1 MALISAKD
9 LTIGFSDLVLYRDLS
24 FDISEGDYVFVIGEN
39 GTGKTTLMRTLL
51 GLRKPL
57 KGEVVTDG
65 LKLSEIGYL
74 PQQTIVQRDFP
85 ASVKEIVLSGFVGRL
100 GMNPFYS
107 ASQKKTALDA
117 MKRFGVDSLASRCYR
132 ELSGGQQQRVLLAR
146 TLCAATKVL
155 LMDEPVAGLDPFVTE
170 EFYGLVEKLNREGMT
185 IIMISHDIAAA
196 KKYATHILHIKNEP
210 SFTEKKEYFASGRG
224 NEFSIVSGNG
234 ES

>member
-1 MALISAKD
+1 MALISAND

-24 FDISEGDYVFVIGEN
+24 FEINEGDYVFVIGEN

-57 KGEVVTDG
+57 KGEVKTDG
-65 LKLSEIGYL
+65 LSLSEIGYL

-100 GMNPFYS
+100 GMKPFYS
-107 ASQKKTALDA
+107 SKQKKAAMEA
-117 MKRFGVDSLASRCYR
+117 MKKFGVDNLASRCYR
-132 ELSGGQQQRVLLAR
+132 DLSGGQQQRVLLAR

-196 KKYATHILHIKNEP
+196 KKYASHILHIKNDP
-210 SFTEKKEYFASGRG
+210 SFTGKDEYFASGKG
-224 NEFSIVSGNG
+224 NEFSIVSGEGKN
-234 ES
+234 

>member
-100 GMNPFYS
+100 GINPFYS

-196 KKYATHILHIKNEP
+196 KKYATHILHLKNEP

>member
-1 MALISAKD
+1 MSLISAKD

-24 FDISEGDYVFVIGEN
+24 FEINEGDYVFVIGEN

-57 KGEVVTDG
+57 KGEVVTAG

-100 GMNPFYS
+100 GINPFYS
-107 ASQKKTALDA
+107 AAQKKKALDA
-117 MKRFGVDSLASRCYR
+117 MKRFGVENLASRCYR

-196 KKYATHILHIKNEP
+196 KKYASHILHIKNDP
-210 SFTEKKEYFASGRG
+210 SFTEKKEYFASGKG
-224 NEFSIVSGNG
+224 NEFSIVREKG
-234 ES
+234 EV

>member
-9 LTIGFSDLVLYRDLS
+9 LTIGYSDLVLYRDLS
-24 FDISEGDYVFVIGEN
+24 FDINEGDYVFVIGEN

-57 KGEVVTDG
+57 NGEVVTDG

-74 PQQTIVQRDFP
+74 PQQTVVQRDFP

-100 GMNPFYS
+100 GFKPFYTGQ
-107 ASQKKTALDA
+107 QKKTALEA
-117 MKRFGVDSLASRCYR
+117 MKRFGVDDLASRCYR
-132 ELSGGQQQRVLLAR
+132 DLSGGQQQRVLLAR

-196 KKYATHILHIKNEP
+196 KKYASHILHIKNDP
-210 SFTEKKEYFASGRG
+210 RFVEKNEYFASGEG
-224 NEFSIVSGNG
+224 NEFSILAENG
-234 ES
+234 EG

>member
-1 MALISAKD
+1 MSLISAKD

-24 FDISEGDYVFVIGEN
+24 FEINEGDYVFVICEN

-100 GMNPFYS
+100 GINPFYS
-107 ASQKKTALDA
+107 AAQKKKALDA
-117 MKRFGVDSLASRCYR
+117 MKRFGVENLASRCYR

-196 KKYATHILHIKNEP
+196 KKYASHILHIKNDP
-210 SFTEKKEYFASGRG
+210 SFTEKKEYFASGKG
-224 NEFSIVSGNG
+224 NEFSIVREKG
-234 ES
+234 EV

>member
-1 MALISAKD
+1 MSLISAKD

-24 FDISEGDYVFVIGEN
+24 FEINEGDYVFVIGEN

-100 GMNPFYS
+100 GINPFYS
-107 ASQKKTALDA
+107 AAQKKKALDA
-117 MKRFGVDSLASRCYR
+117 MKRFGVENLASRCYR

-196 KKYATHILHIKNEP
+196 KKYASHILHIKNDP
-210 SFTEKKEYFASGRG
+210 SFTEKKEYFASGKG
-224 NEFSIVSGNG
+224 NEFSIVREKG
-234 ES
+234 ET

>member
-24 FDISEGDYVFVIGEN
+24 FEINEGDYVFVIGEN

-57 KGEVVTDG
+57 KGEVKTDG
-65 LKLSEIGYL
+65 LSLSEIGYL

-100 GMNPFYS
+100 GMKPFYS
-107 ASQKKTALDA
+107 AKQKKAAMEA
-117 MKRFGVDSLASRCYR
+117 MKKFGVDNLASRCYR
-132 ELSGGQQQRVLLAR
+132 DLSGGQQQRVLLAR

-196 KKYATHILHIKNEP
+196 KKYASHILHIKNDP
-210 SFTEKKEYFASGRG
+210 SFTGKDEYFASGKG
-224 NEFSIVSGNG
+224 NEFSIVSGEGKN
-234 ES
+234 

>member
-1 MALISAKD
+1 MSLISAKD

-24 FDISEGDYVFVIGEN
+24 FEINEGDYVFVIGEN
-39 GTGKTTLMRTLL
+39 GTGKTTLMKTLL

-100 GMNPFYS
+100 GMKPFYS
-107 ASQKKTALDA
+107 AAQKKTALEA
-117 MKRFGVDSLASRCYR
+117 MKRFGVDNLASRCYR

-196 KKYATHILHIKNEP
+196 KKYASHILHIKNDP
-210 SFTEKKEYFASGRG
+210 SFTEKKEYFASGKG
-224 NEFSIVSGNG
+224 NEFSIVNEKG
-234 ES
+234 EK

>member
-9 LTIGFSDLVLYRDLS
+9 LTIGYGDLVLYRDLS

-57 KGEVVTDG
+57 QGEVVTDG

-85 ASVKEIVLSGFVGRL
+85 ASVKEIVLSGFIGRL
-100 GMNPFYS
+100 GMKPFYS
-107 ASQKKTALDA
+107 ASQKKTALEA
-117 MKRFGVDSLASRCYR
+117 MKRFGVDDFASRCYR

-196 KKYATHILHIKNEP
+196 KKYASHILHIKNYP
-210 SFTEKKEYFASGRG
+210 SFTGKKEYFDSGRG
-224 NEFSIVSGNG
+224 NEFSIVSGAT
-234 ES
+234 

>member
-1 MALISAKD
+1 MSLISAKD
-9 LTIGFSDLVLYRDLS
+9 LTIGFSDLILYRDLS
-24 FDISEGDYVFVIGEN
+24 FDINEGDYVFVIGEN
-39 GTGKTTLMRTLL
+39 GTGKTTLMKTLL
-51 GLRKPL
+51 GLKKPL
-57 KGEVVTDG
+57 SGEVVTDG
-65 LKLSEIGYL
+65 LRLSEIGYL

-100 GMNPFYS
+100 GIKPFYS
-107 ASQKKTALDA
+107 RPQKKAAIDA
-117 MKRFGVDSLASRCYR
+117 MKKFGVDGLASKCYR

-170 EFYGLVEKLNREGMT
+170 EFYGLVEKLNSEGMT

-210 SFTEKKEYFASGRG
+210 SFTAKKEYFASGKG

-234 ES
+234 E

>member
-1 MALISAKD
+1 MSLISAKD

-24 FDISEGDYVFVIGEN
+24 FEINEGDYVFVIGEN

-100 GMNPFYS
+100 GINPFYS
-107 ASQKKTALDA
+107 AAQKKKALDA
-117 MKRFGVDSLASRCYR
+117 MKRFGVENLASRCYR

-196 KKYATHILHIKNEP
+196 KKYATHILHIKNDP
-210 SFTEKKEYFASGRG
+210 SFTEKKEYFASGKG
-224 NEFSIVSGNG
+224 NEFSIVREKG
-234 ES
+234 EV

>member
-24 FDISEGDYVFVIGEN
+24 FDICEGDYVFVIGEN

-74 PQQTIVQRDFP
+74 PQQTIVQRDFL

-100 GMNPFYS
+100 GINPFYS

-196 KKYATHILHIKNEP
+196 KKYATHILHLKNEP

>member
-1 MALISAKD
+1 MSLISAKD

-24 FDISEGDYVFVIGEN
+24 FEINEGDYVFVIGEN

-100 GMNPFYS
+100 GINPFYS
-107 ASQKKTALDA
+107 DAQKKKALDA
-117 MKRFGVDSLASRCYR
+117 MKRFGVENLASRCYR

-196 KKYATHILHIKNEP
+196 KKYASHILHIKNDP
-210 SFTEKKEYFASGRG
+210 SFTEKKEYFASGKG
-224 NEFSIVSGNG
+224 NEFSIVREKG
-234 ES
+234 EV

>member
-24 FDISEGDYVFVIGEN
+24 FEINEGDYVFVIGEN

-57 KGEVVTDG
+57 SGEVVTDG

-100 GMNPFYS
+100 GNRPFYS
-107 ASQKKTALDA
+107 PSQKKSAMEA
-117 MKRFGVDSLASRCYR
+117 MKKFGVADLANRCYR

-170 EFYGLVEKLNREGMT
+170 EFYGLVEKLNSEGMT
-185 IIMISHDIAAA
+185 IIMISHDVREAIPS
-196 KKYATHILHIKNEP
+196 ATHILHMDKDY
-210 SFTEKKEYFASGRG
+210 FFGTTEAYRESEYGRLFLG
-224 NEFSIVSGNG
+224 
-234 ES
+234 

>member
-1 MALISAKD
+1 MSLISAKD

-24 FDISEGDYVFVIGEN
+24 FEINEGDYVFVIGEN

-100 GMNPFYS
+100 GINPFYS
-107 ASQKKTALDA
+107 AAQKKKALDA
-117 MKRFGVDSLASRCYR
+117 MKRFGVENLASRCYR

-196 KKYATHILHIKNEP
+196 KKYASHILHIKNDP
-210 SFTEKKEYFASGRG
+210 SFTEKKEYFASGKG
-224 NEFSIVSGNG
+224 NEFSIVSEKG
-234 ES
+234 EV

>member
-1 MALISAKD
+1 MSLISAKD

-24 FDISEGDYVFVIGEN
+24 FEINEGDYVFVIGEN
-39 GTGKTTLMRTLL
+39 GTGKTTLMKTLL

-100 GMNPFYS
+100 GMKPFYS
-107 ASQKKTALDA
+107 AAQKKTALEA
-117 MKRFGVDSLASRCYR
+117 MKRFGVDNLASRCYR

-196 KKYATHILHIKNEP
+196 KKYASHILHIKNDP
-210 SFTEKKEYFASGRG
+210 SFTEKKEYFASGKG
-224 NEFSIVSGNG
+224 NEFSIVNEKGG
-234 ES
+234 K

>member
-1 MALISAKD
+1 MSLISAKD

-24 FDISEGDYVFVIGEN
+24 FEINEGDYVFVIGEN
-39 GTGKTTLMRTLL
+39 GTGKTTLMKTLL

-100 GMNPFYS
+100 GMKPFYS
-107 ASQKKTALDA
+107 AAQKKTALEA
-117 MKRFGVDSLASRCYR
+117 MKRFGVDNLASRCYR

-196 KKYATHILHIKNEP
+196 KKYATHILHNKNDP
-210 SFTEKKEYFASGRG
+210 SFTEKKEYFASGKG
-224 NEFSIVSGNG
+224 NEFSIVSEKG
-234 ES
+234 EK

>member
-1 MALISAKD
+1 MSLISAKD

-24 FDISEGDYVFVIGEN
+24 FEINEGDYVFVIGEN

-100 GMNPFYS
+100 GINPFYS
-107 ASQKKTALDA
+107 AAQKKKALDA
-117 MKRFGVDSLASRCYR
+117 MKRFGVENLASRCYR

-196 KKYATHILHIKNEP
+196 KKYATHILHIKNDP
-210 SFTEKKEYFASGRG
+210 SFTEKKEYFASGKG
-224 NEFSIVSGNG
+224 NEFSIVSEKG
-234 ES
+234 EV

>member
-9 LTIGFSDLVLYRDLS
+9 LTIGFSGLVLYRDLS

-100 GMNPFYS
+100 GYHPFYS
-107 ASQKKTALDA
+107 SKQKKAAMEALR
-117 MKRFGVDSLASRCYR
+117 KFGVEDLASRCYR
-132 ELSGGQQQRVLLAR
+132 DLSGGQQQRVLLAR

-196 KKYATHILHIKNEP
+196 KKYATHILHIKNDP
-210 SFTEKKEYFASGRG
+210 SFTGKEEYFASGRG

-234 ES
+234 EK

>member
-1 MALISAKD
+1 MSLISAKD

-24 FDISEGDYVFVIGEN
+24 FEINEGDYVFVIGEN
-39 GTGKTTLMRTLL
+39 GTGKTTLMKTLL
-51 GLRKPL
+51 GLRRPL

-107 ASQKKTALDA
+107 AAQKKTALEA
-117 MKRFGVDSLASRCYR
+117 MKRFGVDKLASRCYR

-170 EFYGLVEKLNREGMT
+170 EFYGLVEKLNKEGMT

-196 KKYATHILHIKNEP
+196 KKYATHILHIKNDP
-210 SFTEKKEYFASGRG
+210 SYTEKKEYFASGKG
-224 NEFSIVSGNG
+224 NEFSIVSEKG
-234 ES
+234 EK

>member
-24 FDISEGDYVFVIGEN
+24 FDINEGDYVFVIGEN

-57 KGEVVTDG
+57 SGEVITDG

-100 GMNPFYS
+100 GSRPFYS
-107 ASQKKTALDA
+107 PSQKKSAMEA
-117 MKRFGVDSLASRCYR
+117 MKKFGVADLANRCYR

-146 TLCAATKVL
+146 ALCATGKVL
-155 LMDEPVAGLDPFVTE
+155 LLDEPVSGLDPVVTE
-170 EFYGLVEKLNREGMT
+170 QMYELIAVLNKEGIT

-196 KKYATHILHIKNEP
+196 LRYASHILHIGDTVFFGTKEEYRKGGDARWKN
-210 SFTEKKEYFASGRG
+210 
-224 NEFSIVSGNG
+224 
-234 ES
+234 

>member
-9 LTIGFSDLVLYRDLS
+9 LTIGFGDLVLYRDLS

-51 GLRKPL
+51 GLRRPV

-85 ASVKEIVLSGFVGRL
+85 ASVREIVLSGFVGRL
-100 GMNPFYS
+100 GVRPFYS
-107 ASQKKTALDA
+107 PKQKKTALDA
-117 MKRFGVDSLASRCYR
+117 MKRFGIDDLASRCYR
-132 ELSGGQQQRVLLAR
+132 DLSGGQQQRVLLAR

-170 EFYGLVEKLNREGMT
+170 EFYGFVEKLNREGMT

-210 SFTEKKEYFASGRG
+210 SFTGKDEYFASGKG
-224 NEFSIVSGNG
+224 NEFSILTGDREN
-234 ES
+234 

>member
-1 MALISAKD
+1 MSLISAKD

-24 FDISEGDYVFVIGEN
+24 FEINEGDYVFVIGEN

-100 GMNPFYS
+100 GINPFYS
-107 ASQKKTALDA
+107 AAQKKKALDA
-117 MKRFGVDSLASRCYR
+117 MKRFGVENLASRCYR

-196 KKYATHILHIKNEP
+196 KKYASHILHIKNDP
-210 SFTEKKEYFASGRG
+210 SFTEKKEYFASGKG
-224 NEFSIVSGNG
+224 NEFSIVREKG
-234 ES
+234 EV

>member
-1 MALISAKD
+1 MSLISAKD

-24 FDISEGDYVFVIGEN
+24 FEINEGDYVFVIGEN

-100 GMNPFYS
+100 GINPFYS
-107 ASQKKTALDA
+107 AAQKKKALDA
-117 MKRFGVDSLASRCYR
+117 MKRFGVENLASRCYR

-196 KKYATHILHIKNEP
+196 KKYATHILHIKNDP
-210 SFTEKKEYFASGRG
+210 SFTEKKEYFASGKG
-224 NEFSIVSGNG
+224 NEFSIVREKG
-234 ES
+234 ET

>member
-1 MALISAKD
+1 MSLISAKD
-9 LTIGFSDLVLYRDLS
+9 LTIGFSDLILYRDLS
-24 FDISEGDYVFVIGEN
+24 FDINEGDYVFVIGEN
-39 GTGKTTLMRTLL
+39 GTGKTTLMKTLL
-51 GLRKPL
+51 GLKKPL
-57 KGEVVTDG
+57 SGEVVTDG
-65 LKLSEIGYL
+65 LRLSEIGYL

-100 GMNPFYS
+100 GIKPFYS
-107 ASQKKTALDA
+107 RTQKKAAIDA
-117 MKRFGVDSLASRCYR
+117 MKKFGVDGLASKCYR

-170 EFYGLVEKLNREGMT
+170 EFYGLVEKLNSEGMT

-196 KKYATHILHIKNEP
+196 KKYATHILHIKNDP
-210 SFTEKKEYFASGRG
+210 SFTAKKEYFASGKG

-234 ES
+234 E

>member
-1 MALISAKD
+1 MSLISAKD

-24 FDISEGDYVFVIGEN
+24 FEINEGDYVFVIGEN

-100 GMNPFYS
+100 GINPFYS
-107 ASQKKTALDA
+107 AAQKKKALDA
-117 MKRFGVDSLASRCYR
+117 MKRFGVENLASRCYR

-196 KKYATHILHIKNEP
+196 KKYASHILHIKNDP
-210 SFTEKKEYFASGRG
+210 SFTEKKEYFASGKG
-224 NEFSIVSGNG
+224 NEFSIVREKG

>member
-1 MALISAKD
+1 MSLISAKD
-9 LTIGFSDLVLYRDLS
+9 LTIGFSDLGLYRDLS
-24 FDISEGDYVFVIGEN
+24 FEINEGDYVFVIGEN

-100 GMNPFYS
+100 GINPFYS
-107 ASQKKTALDA
+107 AAQKKKALDA
-117 MKRFGVDSLASRCYR
+117 MKRFGVENLASRCYR

-196 KKYATHILHIKNEP
+196 KKYASHILHIKNDP
-210 SFTEKKEYFASGRG
+210 SFTEKKEYFASGKG
-224 NEFSIVSGNG
+224 NEFSIVREKG
-234 ES
+234 EV

>member
-100 GMNPFYS
+100 GYHPFYS
-107 ASQKKTALDA
+107 SKQKKAAMEALR
-117 MKRFGVDSLASRCYR
+117 KFGVEDLASRCYR
-132 ELSGGQQQRVLLAR
+132 DLSGGQQQRVLLAR

-196 KKYATHILHIKNEP
+196 KKYATHILHIKNDP
-210 SFTEKKEYFASGRG
+210 SFTGKEEYFASGRG

-234 ES
+234 EK

>member
-100 GMNPFYS
+100 GLHPFYS
-107 ASQKKTALDA
+107 AKQKKTAMEA
-117 MKRFGVDSLASRCYR
+117 MKKFGVDNLASRCYR
-132 ELSGGQQQRVLLAR
+132 DLSGGQQQRVLLAR

-196 KKYATHILHIKNEP
+196 KKYATHILHIKNDP
-210 SFTEKKEYFASGRG
+210 SFTGKEEYFASGRG

-234 ES
+234 EK

>member
-234 ES
+234 DS

>member
-1 MALISAKD
+1 MSLISAKD

-24 FDISEGDYVFVIGEN
+24 FEINEGDYVFVIGEN

-57 KGEVVTDG
+57 KGEVVTDD

-100 GMNPFYS
+100 GINPFYS
-107 ASQKKTALDA
+107 AAQKKKALDA
-117 MKRFGVDSLASRCYR
+117 MKRFGVENLASRCYR

-196 KKYATHILHIKNEP
+196 KKYASHILHIKNDP
-210 SFTEKKEYFASGRG
+210 SFTEKKEYFASGKG
-224 NEFSIVSGNG
+224 NEFSIVREKG
-234 ES
+234 EA

>member
-51 GLRKPL
+51 GLKKPL
-57 KGEVVTDG
+57 KGEVITDG

-100 GMNPFYS
+100 GSHPFYS
-107 ASQKKTALDA
+107 AKQKKTAMEA
-117 MKRFGVDSLASRCYR
+117 MKKFGVDSLASRCYR
-132 ELSGGQQQRVLLAR
+132 DLSGGQQQRVLLAR

-196 KKYATHILHIKNEP
+196 KKYATHILHIKNDP
-210 SFTEKKEYFASGRG
+210 SFTGKKEYFASGRG
-224 NEFSIVSGNG
+224 NEFSIVSSNG
-234 ES
+234 DA

>member
-1 MALISAKD
+1 MALISAND

-24 FDISEGDYVFVIGEN
+24 FEINEGDYVFVIGEN

-57 KGEVVTDG
+57 KGEVKTDG
-65 LKLSEIGYL
+65 LSLSEIGYL

-100 GMNPFYS
+100 GMKPFYS
-107 ASQKKTALDA
+107 AKQKKAAMEA
-117 MKRFGVDSLASRCYR
+117 MKKFGVDNLASRCYR
-132 ELSGGQQQRVLLAR
+132 DLSGGQQQRVLLAR

-196 KKYATHILHIKNEP
+196 KKYASHILHIKNDP
-210 SFTEKKEYFASGRG
+210 SFTGKDEYFASGKG
-224 NEFSIVSGNG
+224 NEFSIVSGEGKN
-234 ES
+234 